1 MKNLVLNALLVVLST
16 AGCKSSTD
24 QQPAK
29 LQPASAPDVG
39 HVEKLFQVLDETERI
54 RVGFLEQTNYKSGRV
69 VYWVYGPSY
78 KLKLGYLLPNN
89 RAYKFRWQAGQRISG
104 EDQFPADTMNSNVR
118 RVLDYDDTVVI
129 EAISQKEVADDLL
142 KGRYGKPKKKETAKA
157 AGCGDGCG
165 DE

>member
-1 MKNLVLNALLVVLST
+1 MKNLVLTALFVVLSS
-16 AGCKSSTD
+16 AGCKSKD
-24 QQPAK
+24 QQSAK

-39 HVEKLFQVLDETERI
+39 HVEKIFQVLDETERT

-104 EDQFPADTMNSNVR
+104 EDQFPADTMNSNIR

-129 EAISQKEVADDLL
+129 EAVSQREVAGDLL
-142 KGRYGKPKKKETAKA
+142 KGRYGKPEKKDA